1 MSDMLPEK
9 SFFVWHEE
17 EWGEITPRI
26 ILARSADE
34 AADIYANDTFDADGN
49 DVYEVFA
56 VDVDKVDKFFAEI
69 ETRVVVNR
77 YKAATA

>member
-17 EWGEITPRI
+17 EWNSITPRI
-26 ILARSADE
+26 ILAKSTDE
-34 AADIYANDTFDADGN
+34 AADMYANEECDPDI
-49 DVYEVFA
+49 
-56 VDVDKVDKFFAEI
+56 DKVDRFFAEI
-69 ETRVVVNR
+69 ETRVIVNR

>member
-17 EWGEITPRI
+17 EWNSITPRV

-34 AADIYANDTFDADGN
+34 AADIYVNEEFDEEGN
-49 DVYEVFA
+49 YSFDIYA
-56 VDVDKVDKFFAEI
+56 VDADKVDRFFAEI
-69 ETRVVVNR
+69 ETRIVVNR
-77 YKAATA
+77 Y